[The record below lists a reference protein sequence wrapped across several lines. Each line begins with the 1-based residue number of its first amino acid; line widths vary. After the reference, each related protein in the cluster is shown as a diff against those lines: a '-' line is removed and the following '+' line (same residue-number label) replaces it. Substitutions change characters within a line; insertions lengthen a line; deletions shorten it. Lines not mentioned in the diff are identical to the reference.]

1 MIKWSIYQKAVP
13 SKIYIYTSYIRYVR
27 KMKQKIKG
35 KEDRNSGTGIV
46 WDFNVQVEWACTDHT
61 AQQKHKTH
69 ASQGHIKHSLRDTTR

>member
-1 MIKWSIYQKAVP
+1 
-13 SKIYIYTSYIRYVR
+13 
-27 KMKQKIKG
+27 MKQKIKG

-46 WDFNVQVEWACTDHT
+46 RDFNVQVEQACTDHT